1 LFARQLKADAEE
13 LEAAAREGRQPRGL
27 SLAAKFAPS
36 EGGQYSRSLKADKQI
51 CRLLYTCLVGVADE
65 EAAWGYRRAKYR
77 RMLSS
82 LRRALALPEV
92 LMCAQQ
98 WTEIDLSSVPSL
110 AMARYKRAYL
120 NEGKGCCKD
129 DPERAA
135 CRDNFVKMLQEKG
148 VSALKGKQ
156 LFPHQLVEE
165 VLTPKSSGRFS
176 GDEVS
181 AAVSLVLNAQWEA
194 MRTGLLEQVEA
205 RKAELAAAP
214 LDHAEAVSG
223 ALRGCTTAWAGRA
236 LFAAAEVLA
245 DAAVSAGASRPLGLS
260 RLVCMADVSGSMSG
274 TPMHVAIALGILVSE
289 VRIPRSATRCSHFR
303 RTLYGTAW
311 ITAPPLWTKC
321 GVSRLR
327 TGV

>member
-1 LFARQLKADAEE
+1 M
-13 LEAAAREGRQPRGL
+13 
-27 SLAAKFAPS
+27 SLA
-36 EGGQYSRSLKADKQI
+36 
-51 CRLLYTCLVGVADE
+51 
-65 EAAWGYRRAKYR
+65 
-77 RMLSS
+77 
-82 LRRALALPEV
+82 
-92 LMCAQQ
+92 
-98 WTEIDLSSVPSL
+98 
-110 AMARYKRAYL
+110 
-120 NEGKGCCKD
+120 
-129 DPERAA
+129 
-135 CRDNFVKMLQEKG
+135 
-148 VSALKGKQ
+148 
-156 LFPHQLVEE
+156 
-165 VLTPKSSGRFS
+165 
-176 GDEVS
+176 
-181 AAVSLVLNAQWEA
+181 
-194 MRTGLLEQVEA
+194 GLLEQVEA